1 MLHVMQRA
9 LTGGKDAKKSEKGVT
24 LEWSRHASEHRAKMR
39 KMCLK
44 MLNYS
49 ISDLCVLLCF
59 WRHLICNSFTSPFP
73 QAEKRITPCISCPC
87 EVGRINLSQA
97 ITGTKGTTI
106 SSRFPLRSVN
116 ANQCQCNHIQS
127 LSIFHLNF
135 AFGLNHSL
143 ASLKDL
149 SLQTCETGIAGSM
162 PLVQFIEID
171 DCIVCCTKG
180 RPHRYLRQ
188 LGC

>member
-1 MLHVMQRA
+1 M
-9 LTGGKDAKKSEKGVT
+9 
-24 LEWSRHASEHRAKMR
+24 EWSRHASEHRAK
-39 KMCLK
+39 CL
-44 MLNYS
+44 LRCLQHFRPVCPFVLLAA
-49 ISDLCVLLCF
+49 SDLQ
-59 WRHLICNSFTSPFP
+59 RILIPLS
-73 QAEKRITPCISCPC
+73 ARKRITPCISCPC

-116 ANQCQCNHIQS
+116 ANQCKHMQS
-127 LSIFHLNF
+127 LSIFHLKF

-149 SLQTCETGIAGSM
+149 SLQTCETWIAGSM

-180 RPHRYLRQ
+180 RPHRYLRHLRLLTHLSPDSGYLQ
-188 LGC
+188 SILNSTGQRH

>member
-24 LEWSRHASEHRAKMR
+24 LEWSRHASEHRAKMS

-116 ANQCQCNHIQS
+116 ANQCNHIQS

-162 PLVQFIEID
+162 PLVQFSEID